1 MEADVRES
9 ARCRRGQNTPRTV
22 ATESRMRSSIDREL
36 HAQLHELAHA
46 LEHLVVSST
55 TLQHSHAVV
64 QLKDEAAITDEG
76 A

>member
-1 MEADVRES
+1 MVGTVHDAIVGKTHR
-9 ARCRRGQNTPRTV
+9 V
-22 ATESRMRSSIDREL
+22 ATERRMRSSIDCEL

-64 QLKDEAAITDEG
+64 QLKK
-76 A
+76 